1 MWTCEGRLVCVFVE
15 RLRALGVLF
24 PLRSVMFSFV
34 TYIAIVLP
42 AWKVQSRPFMEQ
54 RWNDGTEAVSLGSIR
69 GNSVLP
75 DSVTLFN
82 NISPFFLSFNN

>member
-1 MWTCEGRLVCVFVE
+1 MWTCEVRLVCVFVE

-42 AWKVQSRPFMEQ
+42 AWKDLSRPFMEQ
-54 RWNDGTEAVSLGSIR
+54 RWNDGTQAVSLLTVSLCLIIFLLF
-69 GNSVLP
+69 SVL
-75 DSVTLFN
+75 
-82 NISPFFLSFNN
+82 